1 MTAKPSLS
9 TLSAAITEKVKTS
22 PTALPTPP
30 TMIGQLLGLIADDR
44 TRLEELAEVVSK
56 DPGLATRVLSAANS
70 ALYRMG
76 SPATSLQQAVSRLG
90 MRGLRGIAL
99 GLAANELGG
108 KSYPEL
114 RQRCWRHCLAVGA
127 ATKLLARH
135 ARASASGDFFVFG
148 LLHNVGELVA
158 LQVAGRM
165 KETAGADEGIVTE
178 AIQQAN
184 AGCGQALFTAW
195 GLPEVISNLHMLCH
209 GLREA
214 DGPAETRVAQ
224 VVQLADAAARAF
236 ELGPHDEAEDVLEGH
251 PAIAALGLSQYQV
264 CDLEVELI
272 DMVLELND
280 ALS

>member
-9 TLSAAITEKVKTS
+9 SLSASIVERVKES
-22 PTALPTPP
+22 PAALPTPP
-30 TMIGQLLGLIADDR
+30 TMIGQLLRLIADDK
-44 TRLEELAEVVSK
+44 TRLEELADAVSK

-165 KETAGADEGIVTE
+165 KETASVDEGLVTE
-178 AIQQAN
+178 AIEQAN
-184 AGCGQALFTAW
+184 AACGQALFEAW
-195 GLPEVISNLHMLCH
+195 GLPEVIANLHALSH
-209 GLREA
+209 GLRDPE
-214 DGPAETRVAQ
+214 GPAETRVAQ
-224 VVQLADAAARAF
+224 VVQLADAAARSF
-236 ELGPHDEAEDVLEGH
+236 ELGPLDEAEDLLEGH
-251 PAIAALGLSQYQV
+251 PAIAALGLSPYQV

>member
-1 MTAKPSLS
+1 MNAKPSLAN
-9 TLSAAITEKVKTS
+9 LSATLVDKVKNS

-30 TMIGQLLGLIADDR
+30 TMIGELLRLISDDK
-44 TRLEELAEVVSK
+44 TRLEELAEVVAK

-76 SPATSLQQAVSRLG
+76 VPATSLQQAVSRLG

-108 KSYPEL
+108 KRYPEL
-114 RQRCWRHCLAVGA
+114 RERCWRHCLAVGA

-158 LQVAGRM
+158 LQVAGQTR
-165 KETAGADEGIVTE
+165 ETKGLEEALVTE

-184 AGCGQALFTAW
+184 AECGQALFTLW
-195 GLPEVISNLHMLCH
+195 GLPDVISSLHGLSH
-209 GLREA
+209 GLRPA
-214 DGPAETRVAQ
+214 AGAAETRVAQ

-236 ELGPHDEAEDVLEGH
+236 ELGPLDEAEDTLEEH
-251 PAIAALGLSQYQV
+251 PAIEALGLTRYQV

-280 ALS
+280 ALG